1 VTLSSSPLAA
11 AISAALRYDS
21 RIAVLGPVG
30 RIAVELRLVCDQHLS
45 DKPSGV
51 VHGLT
56 GDRRRLHS
64 LAEGGEGGAS
74 ISNFEPVDDDPM
86 LSPAREERVHDEAQ
100 RARDL
105 LERGVEQRAFS
116 LEPSHLD
123 DELGLGPLCDPRCH
137 PLWQSDES
145 PPAEAAALS
154 FWLAGRLPLA
164 TSLRASCLAS
174 TCPLKRLCEV
184 NDAMRLLL
192 CNDPARFRHRL
203 RLQVETPAS
212 DGCHGIGIGG
222 SATPRTIVA
231 EAPPS
236 YAWVADN
243 SFPHG

>member
-1 VTLSSSPLAA
+1 MATLRLPLVRYPSVLFPGSAVTLSSSPLAA

-123 DELGLGPLCDPRCH
+123 DELGLGPLCDPRRRPSECCH
-137 PLWQSDES
+137 RQWL
-145 PPAEAAALS
+145 PPTCN
-154 FWLAGRLPLA
+154 
-164 TSLRASCLAS
+164 TSA
-174 TCPLKRLCEV
+174 
-184 NDAMRLLL
+184 
-192 CNDPARFRHRL
+192 
-203 RLQVETPAS
+203 
-212 DGCHGIGIGG
+212 
-222 SATPRTIVA
+222 
-231 EAPPS
+231 
-236 YAWVADN
+236 
-243 SFPHG
+243 